1 MKVFFWQG
9 GEDGTA
15 YYRTVLPAMALG
27 WHGHRAA
34 AAVRMTPSWM
44 DQADVIVAQRVA
56 AEGASQTWQRMAAE
70 GRKLVIDFDDDFFH
84 INPDNAKA
92 YAFWEQPHV
101 RARLIKNIEVSTAV
115 TVVSEALAEV
125 MRQYHDN
132 VIFIPNGL
140 PAQYL
145 SHPREYTDE
154 RPVVIGWAGTSST
167 VHELHLAARALNRAP
182 ALKGPGGN
190 PEVRLVGIGAQ
201 EARERCGLTAQGIG
215 ACGWI
220 DDSQQYLAHCGNFD
234 VWVAPYRDN
243 AFNRAKFPTK
253 ALEAGMLGVPLL
265 VSDIRPYRDW
275 VEEHGPD
282 CGIILV
288 KSEHEWGKHIK
299 KLVEDTAYRQE
310 MGLNA
315 SGAAA
320 SHTLQSLGARWAQ
333 ELQLNVDKL
342 H

>member
-34 AAVRMTPSWM
+34 AAVRMTPSWKE
-44 DQADVIVAQRVA
+44 QADVIVAQRVA
-56 AEGASQTWQRMAAE
+56 AEGATSTWQAMAAE

-84 INPDNAKA
+84 INPDNKKA
-92 YAFWEQPHV
+92 YEFWEQPHV
-101 RARLIKNIEVSTAV
+101 RARLVKNIEASTAV
-115 TVVSEALAEV
+115 TVVSEGLAEV
-125 MRQYHDN
+125 MREYHDN
-132 VIFIPNGL
+132 VIVIPNGL

-154 RPVVIGWAGTSST
+154 RPVIVGWAGTGST
-167 VHELHLAARALNRAP
+167 VHELHLAARALNRITS
-182 ALKGPGGN
+182 LRTPGGA
-190 PEVRLVGIGAQ
+190 PEVRLIGIGAQ
-201 EARERCGLTAQGIG
+201 EAAQRAGLTSQGIG

-253 ALEAGMLGVPLL
+253 ALEAGMLGIPLL

-275 VEEHGPD
+275 VDEHGPD
-282 CGIILV
+282 CGVILIR
-288 KSEHEWGKHIK
+288 SEHEWSRHLKA
-299 KLVEDTAYRQE
+299 LCEDVYMRRE
-310 MGLNA
+310 LGLAA
-315 SGAAA
+315 SSSAA
-320 SHTLQSLGARWAQ
+320 SHTLQSLGGRWAD
-333 ELQLNVDKL
+333 ELQLILNKVN
-342 H
+342 